1 MTGIAGVGQQQE
13 EPTMQTDVA
22 LTRSTKMNLIHE
34 DVARAHIEA
43 RIEQARLLNR
53 GRSLE
58 RVQRLRRRADR
69 ATAHA
74 RLILARTL

>member
-1 MTGIAGVGQQQE
+1 
-13 EPTMQTDVA
+13 
-22 LTRSTKMNLIHE
+22 MNLIHE